1 MRETVATELF
11 NKGGRGH
18 MEVDIKGEGFW
29 NSNRLEKEAGEV
41 GRGIQSSEGNRKKL
55 ELEGKEKVQKRGEGA
70 RTKGGWKNKE
80 RYEKIK
86 GIQSYWIKL
95 PA

>member
-29 NSNRLEKEAGEV
+29 NSNRLEEEAGEV

-55 ELEGKEKVQKRGEGA
+55 ELEGKEKVQKKWGCQDQRGLKEQ
-70 RTKGGWKNKE
+70 RKVWKD
-80 RYEKIK
+80 
-86 GIQSYWIKL
+86 QWDPKL
-95 PA
+95 LD